1 MDVLLKSLTQHASA
15 ALLVFCVVLLIL
27 AAAEA
32 YTLLRLRR
40 IESKWRHLLTDSR
53 GESLETLLYD
63 HLRERLETESQI
75 EALSSRTRT
84 LEEQMNG
91 AVRYVGLVRYDAFPD
106 VAGSQ
111 SFSLAV
117 YDERGDGAIISS
129 IVGRNSCRVYSK
141 PLVAGR
147 SERDLSQEEQ
157 RAIRAGR
164 ESGVRP
170 ILSP

>member
-1 MDVLLKSLTQHASA
+1 VAS
-15 ALLVFCVVLLIL
+15 VEIR
-27 AAAEA
+27 
-32 YTLLRLRR
+32 TMLRLRR
-40 IESKWRHLLTDSR
+40 IESKWRDLLRDSR
-53 GESLETLLYD
+53 GESLQTLLYD
-63 HLRERLETESQI
+63 HLRERIQVQSQMDAI
-75 EALSSRTRT
+75 AARVQT
-84 LEEQMNG
+84 LEELMQG

-117 YDERGDGAIISS
+117 YDERGDGAILTS

-141 PLVAGR
+141 PLVSGR

-157 RAIRAGR
+157 RAIRSAR
-164 ESGVRP
+164 ETGVRP